1 MFPTVHEAEIIDSI
15 VYISPSIRYQSEVSY
30 HFEYGKLMD
39 AECKIVTQNTK
50 NKKAI
55 VFYKHN

>member
-1 MFPTVHEAEIIDSI
+1 MFREVEIIDNI
-15 VYISPSIRYQSEVSY
+15 VYTAPSVCCQSELSY
-30 HFEYGKLMD
+30 HFEEGKVTD